1 MGLTPFVN
9 GLRPIWEQEMR
20 FDTAQ
25 VLEIVNISTETL
37 RHWKRVLEPI
47 RARDGRSQGYTFPEL
62 LALAVI
68 AKAVHDL
75 EVPISRFKAF
85 APNLFRDLSIHAGDR
100 QQRVLCITPAE
111 MVLTS
116 IDALPE
122 APAFAIVRIE
132 PIFHALQSGVG
143 IESEPH
149 NPQLSLPLGPTLVS
163 FRAKKL

>member
-1 MGLTPFVN
+1 
-9 GLRPIWEQEMR
+9 MR

-47 RARDGRSQGYTFPEL
+47 RARDGRSQGYTFQEL

-85 APNLFRDLSIHAGDR
+85 ASYLFQDVSVQGSDR
-100 QQRVLCITPAE
+100 HLRVLCITPTE

-116 IDALPE
+116 IETLPE
-122 APAFAIVRIE
+122 SPALAIVRIE
-132 PIFHALQSGVG
+132 PILQALRGAIGMEMEAQNS
-143 IESEPH
+143 
-149 NPQLSLPLGPTLVS
+149 QLSLPLGPTLVAI
-163 FRAKKL
+163 RPKKI